1 MGDYGLMKHAGY
13 FGTYLILTLD
23 RLRQQRWLLAGL
35 VLLCLLLPLGA
46 ALRSELILYAALL
59 SYVLAV
65 AVWFRFNRC
74 PHCRKHL
81 GRHTGIYCPYCKEK
95 L

>member
-1 MGDYGLMKHAGY
+1 MNLQKARLLMIVFGALGL
-13 FGTYLILTLD
+13 
-23 RLRQQRWLLAGL
+23 
-35 VLLCLLLPLGA
+35 LLLPLGA
-46 ALRSELILYAALL
+46 AFSSELLLYGALL

-65 AVWFRFNRC
+65 FVWFRFNRC
-74 PHCRKHL
+74 PHCRKRL

>member
-1 MGDYGLMKHAGY
+1 MNLQKARLL
-13 FGTYLILTLD
+13 LILFGAL
-23 RLRQQRWLLAGL
+23 GL
-35 VLLCLLLPLGA
+35 ILFSLGA
-46 ALRSELILYAALL
+46 VLRSDLILYAALL